1 MRIKV
6 KNMVCDRCKSVLKND
21 FQKAG
26 IVVEQMDLGEI
37 LFADGTEDKKERI
50 REILNQNGFEWIADL
65 NETIIVDIKKYLLE
79 AIENGLSQ
87 NLSTYLSQKMN
98 KEYSVISK
106 IFSAKEGLT
115 IEKYFILLKME
126 KVKEEIQMDNKT
138 FSEIAYDLNYKS
150 SSHLAKQFKAITG
163 MSMTEYRNIQDWD
176 RRSLDQIV

>member
-1 MRIKV
+1 
-6 KNMVCDRCKSVLKND
+6 MVCDRCKSVLKTE
-21 FQKAG
+21 FQRAG
-26 IVVEQMDLGEI
+26 IVLEQIDLGEI
-37 LFADGTEDKKERI
+37 LFADGAEDKKGRI

-126 KVKEEIQMDNKT
+126 KVKEEIQMDNKI